1 VTVEIRRTWPSADIA
16 ARIAKVV
23 AVDNP
28 EYVEVRAQGAELI
41 VRVRST
47 SAASA
52 RASVDDLLAC
62 LHVAEATVAV
72 TQQR

>member
-1 VTVEIRRTWPSADIA
+1 VTVEIQRTWPSADIA
-16 ARIAKVV
+16 ARIAQAV

-52 RASVDDLLAC
+52 RVSVDDLLAC
-62 LHVAEATVAV
+62 LHAAEATVAM
-72 TQQR
+72 TKR

>member
-1 VTVEIRRTWPSADIA
+1 MTVEIRRTWPSADIA
-16 ARIAKVV
+16 ARIARAV

-41 VRVRST
+41 VRVRSS

-62 LHVAEATVAV
+62 LHAAEETVAMAK
-72 TQQR
+72 R

>member
-1 VTVEIRRTWPSADIA
+1 MTVEIRRTWPSADIA
-16 ARIAKVV
+16 ARISRAV

-41 VRVRST
+41 VRVRSS

-62 LHVAEATVAV
+62 LRAAEETVAMAN
-72 TQQR
+72 R